1 MSLGQDYQAFKSS
14 LSMSRSEDVLTLR
27 LGGEDHDGN
36 TPFNVMEDL
45 LMALDQVD
53 ADPSIRVLVLSFAD
67 GGYDFGTDVLDL
79 SNLLPDEAERFS
91 NLATGVYQRISN
103 LEIPTLSAIRG
114 DCFGIGFEISVQC
127 DLRVACTGSRFG
139 LTGMNFGLTP
149 NGQAIRSLRSLVGES
164 HARMMG
170 LTGAMISADRGFVMG
185 FVTNVLEGADF
196 ESGVNVLTNHLPAC
210 HASRFQKPKRSS
222 RAWRRMIAQRLQR
235 PVPEPWR
242 AALTRIRKPPR
253 RSCSS
258 SIREMRP
265 STRAQSALS
274 VSNP

>member
-14 LSMSRSEDVLTLR
+14 LSMSRSEDILTLR

-79 SNLLPDEAERFS
+79 SNLLPEEAERFS

-185 FVTNVLEGADF
+185 FVTNVLESSDF
-196 ESGVNVLTNHLPAC
+196 ESGVNVLTNHLAGMSRIAISETKKILKSV
-210 HASRFQKPKRSS
+210 ASDD
-222 RAWRRMIAQRLQR
+222 
-235 PVPEPWR
+235 R
-242 AALTRIRKPPR
+242 AAITAT
-253 RSCSS
+253 SA
-258 SIREMRP
+258 
-265 STRAQSALS
+265 RALARCIDEDPEASKAKLFELDPGNAT
-274 VSNP
+274 VH